1 MGKNKIKR
9 TLSIEGQLER
19 YYKKEPH
26 IERNAILWHAWCQNR
41 RWLSQLLET
50 TLSSFPTYSRH
61 DESHA
66 RTVLH
71 NIEMILGE
79 SRIRELSAS
88 DCFMLLHTVYIHD
101 IGMVITHNDR
111 LKIVENDRF
120 IDMVEELAEDNDL
133 VFQKAVE
140 ALKRTSY
147 VYTDADSREEEMKK
161 LYADKLAVY
170 YAILHL
176 IANFRR
182 GEHGDLSEDRLK
194 EWTLQSEKL
203 GTGFSMA
210 GIPQRIFVLI
220 AQCAGIHTDS
230 DFENIMKLPQEDNG
244 YVSDYVH
251 PRFVAILLQLG
262 DILDMDNDRFHPFTR
277 ECIGIF
283 PEISERHYEK
293 HQAIRRLY
301 IRPDIISIEADC
313 SSQDALRLVRKECD
327 ILKELLKNASY
338 NWMLICPRGFSGA
351 LPAVDSVKLYLN
363 GAKIPEELVAT
374 QFCISQKKAFAILE
388 GSNVYKD
395 KFVFLREFLQNAI
408 DASKMQ
414 YWHECVRTKGYYTSR
429 AELKSKS
436 PEEYEKLLSTKL
448 FPIEIEMQIVMRDE
462 ALKERVVTSEEIER
476 LKANGTPEWEY
487 GVRVR
492 IKDFGT
498 GIDKN
503 SILDI
508 AKVGNSRKREKYI
521 IQEMPEWLKPTAEFG
536 IGLQS
541 AFILTNMFK
550 CTTFTRS
557 NEKYEIMF
565 STVKSNY
572 YEGYINVRPVEYF
585 DEKEDSFGTRFEVF
599 VPAKQKMPHEMYPS
613 AWNGRDYFEKD
624 YQVLRPI
631 RHCAELLAQM
641 ALYIDSQIGE
651 QLFPIHLNVE
661 IIDGITIP
669 LNLTEKN
676 QLKKLRYDMKNVE
689 KHQNEVKEYMSMYP
703 FENSEK
709 ENVTQLETMF
719 DVRPWKSE
727 GRSWIYFYENEPND
741 DIMHV
746 RTDTVTAIIDC
757 KKGDMYLW
765 NNELCT
771 FCTVNIENF
780 LLLERNEMQSHDKEC
795 ECFWRNTRIYYK
807 GIELEE
813 FELPDIGNELIQA
826 IDIKGKMERK
836 YINLSRKG
844 FTEEG
849 RMYFVKHIYS
859 PLLKSLHSTLQN
871 FNRKYRHGMKEKF
884 ESILNIKM
892 QLIQQMETM
901 LQFPEKMK
909 MNLLP
914 ERYTDVRKEV
924 IQREISDKIMYVKDQ
939 LVDLLKEEILSIT
952 MLAFFARREALDPVL
967 RHGCE
972 DRRKMEC
979 YWYEVLRVAK
989 KYGDWI
995 QKILKGNSVLFDLV
1009 CYQDVNLFNVNDNIV
1024 QSGQKS
1030 MHFVDVFMDENQF
1043 MIVSKRENKLA
1054 PWRQFLVSLKT
1065 TEKNPINLL
1074 EKYLIT
1080 DSALNDAKKELN
1092 QELNLLGKNALEIAV
1107 SYGVDEVGKR
1117 DSIKLPEYR
1126 QQYFLK
1132 WLIKYIPTVA
1142 LFMNENA
1149 NTRINV
1155 IHGRIF
1161 PSIYVNENYK
1171 MQVVKRIAENMM
1183 RYGIQRFSIPSW
1195 QGLEYL
1201 KCTELPYALY
1211 FVKRGFF
1218 SADSYE
1224 KVIFPFGRIE
1234 LSEILNRM
1242 TSSKSK
1248 EQNVKLF
1255 ALFRMLDAQRYLP
1268 HMFFDNVDV
1277 IQNND
1282 ISDIFSD
1289 ELLSAL
1295 KSKTK
1300 FSIEEMMQEYYNFS
1314 KKITQMRNTR
1324 RALSDE
1330 VREEYI
1336 SLIRFTLEK
1345 NLIKKE
1351 VSNSFHID
1359 KLEEFF
1365 KELKKIYTC
1374 ILLRIIGRQS
1384 GKSWDIPIDELFP
1397 DACNKLVEVWRYL
1410 INREYLRDASE
1421 IYKYGLNYLKE
1432 LENGQHLYEYEQ
1444 QEVILKYIALNNQMH
1459 FSVDY
1464 LRKCWYLYI
1473 EEMFQVF
1480 SLLEFESFNNPKEY
1494 LRDYELI
1501 ENIIQ
1506 PKEMEWTEDGK
1517 NK

>member
-1 MGKNKIKR
+1 MGKKKIKE
-9 TLSIEGQLER
+9 TLTIERQLER

-66 RTVLH
+66 RTVLN

-79 SRIRELSAS
+79 KRIRELSAS

-101 IGMVITHNDR
+101 IGMVITHDDR
-111 LKIVENDRF
+111 RKIVENDKF
-120 IDMVEELAEDNDL
+120 IDMVEELAADNDL

-140 ALKRTSY
+140 ALKKTSY
-147 VYTDADSREEEMKK
+147 KYTDADSREEKTKK

-182 GEHGDLSEDRLK
+182 SEHGDLSKDRLK

-203 GTGFSMA
+203 GSGFSMA

-220 AQCAGIHTDS
+220 AQCAGLHTDS
-230 DFENIMKLPQEDNG
+230 DFENIMKLSQEDNG

-251 PRFVAILLQLG
+251 PRFVAVLLQLG

-277 ECIGIF
+277 ECIGVF

-301 IRPDIISIEADC
+301 IRPDSISIEADC
-313 SSQDALRLVRKECD
+313 SSQEALRLVRKECD

-351 LPAVDSVKLYLN
+351 LPAIDSVKLYLN

-429 AELKSKS
+429 EDLKKKS
-436 PEEYEKLLSTKL
+436 PEEYEKMLSTTL

-462 ALKERVVTSEEIER
+462 QLREREVTSEEIER
-476 LKANGTPEWEY
+476 LKSNGTPEWEY

-557 NEKYEIMF
+557 NEKYEIVF

-572 YEGYINVRPVEYF
+572 YEGYINVRPVEFF
-585 DEKEDSFGTRFEVF
+585 DEKEDSFGTRFEIF
-599 VPAKQKMPHEMYPS
+599 VPSKQKLPHEMYPS
-613 AWNGRDYFEKD
+613 AWNGCDYFDAD

-651 QLFPIHLNVE
+651 QLFPIHLNVGE
-661 IIDGITIP
+661 IEGITIP
-669 LNLTEKN
+669 LNLTKKN
-676 QLKKLRYDMKNVE
+676 QLKKIRHNMKNM
-689 KHQNEVKEYMSMYP
+689 KNHQNEVREFMAMHSFDNLESDFVK
-703 FENSEK
+703 
-709 ENVTQLETMF
+709 QLETIF
-719 DVRPWKSE
+719 DVRPWKAE
-727 GRSWIYFYENEPND
+727 GRSWIYFYEKESVT
-741 DIMHV
+741 DIMYV
-746 RTDTVTAIIDC
+746 RTDSVTAIIDC
-757 KKGDMYLW
+757 TNGHMYLW

-771 FCTVNIENF
+771 FCAVNIENF
-780 LLLERNEMQSHDKEC
+780 LLLEKNEMEGHDKAC
-795 ECFWRNTRIYYK
+795 EHLVKNIRIYYK

-813 FELPDIGNELIQA
+813 IELPDIGNELIQE

-849 RMYFVKHIYS
+849 RAYFVEQIYR
-859 PLLKSLHSTLQN
+859 PLLSSIHSTLQD
-871 FNRKYRHGMKEKF
+871 FNHKYKYEMSKKFQNMLEAKQNLIREMDMFLEDSERIETNMSIKRHLDA
-884 ESILNIKM
+884 S
-892 QLIQQMETM
+892 
-901 LQFPEKMK
+901 
-909 MNLLP
+909 
-914 ERYTDVRKEV
+914 REV
-924 IQREISDKIMYVKDQ
+924 IQKDSSVQVTYFREK
-939 LVDLLKEEILSIT
+939 LVDMFREEILSIT
-952 MLAFFARREALDPVL
+952 MLAFFARKEVLDPIL
-967 RHGCE
+967 RNGCE
-972 DRRKMEC
+972 NRRKIKC
-979 YWYEVLRVAK
+979 YWYEVLRIAK
-989 KYGDWI
+989 YYSDGI
-995 QKILKGNSVLFDLV
+995 RGILKGTSVLFDLI
-1009 CYQDVNLFNVNDNIV
+1009 CYQNVDLLNMNARIV
-1024 QSGQKS
+1024 QLGQKS
-1030 MHFVDVFMDENQF
+1030 KHFVDIFMDKNQF

-1054 PWRQFLVSLKT
+1054 PWRHFLTSIR
-1065 TEKNPINLL
+1065 TEETDPVKIL
-1074 EKYLIT
+1074 EKYFIT
-1080 DSALNDAKKELN
+1080 DSTSSEKKMLN
-1092 QELNLLGKNALEIAV
+1092 QKISTIGKNALEIAA
-1107 SYGVDEVGKR
+1107 SYGIDEVGKQNG
-1117 DSIKLPEYR
+1117 IKQPEYR

-1142 LFMNENA
+1142 LFMNEDG
-1149 NTRINV
+1149 NTRINI
-1155 IHGRIF
+1155 IHGRSF

-1171 MQVVKRIAENMM
+1171 RQVVKRIVEDTMY
-1183 RYGIQRFSIPSW
+1183 YGIQRFSIPSW

-1218 SADSYE
+1218 SGDSYG
-1224 KVIFPFGRIE
+1224 KVIFPFGSVE
-1234 LSEILNRM
+1234 LKEILKRM
-1242 TSSKSK
+1242 NSSKSQ
-1248 EQNVKLF
+1248 EQNMKIS
-1255 ALFRMLDAQRYLP
+1255 ALFRILNAQRY
-1268 HMFFDNVDV
+1268 
-1277 IQNND
+1277 
-1282 ISDIFSD
+1282 
-1289 ELLSAL
+1289 
-1295 KSKTK
+1295 
-1300 FSIEEMMQEYYNFS
+1300 
-1314 KKITQMRNTR
+1314 ITQMFLEKEEVVWDNIEIILSKKSLNTKDKKVQETQQVYSEFRKENARNR
-1324 RALSDE
+1324 NFRISLNDE

-1336 SLIRFTLEK
+1336 SLIRFKVEK
-1345 NLIKKE
+1345 ITDEEYAKPFSIN
-1351 VSNSFHID
+1351 NSR
-1359 KLEEFF
+1359 EFF
-1365 KELKKIYTC
+1365 DDLEKIYTC
-1374 ILLRIIGRQS
+1374 ILLQIIGRQL
-1384 GKSWDIPIDELFP
+1384 GDNWYLPIDELFP
-1397 DACNKLVEVWRYL
+1397 EACNNLAKAWIYV
-1410 INREYLRDASE
+1410 INREYLKEASE
-1421 IYKYGLNYLKE
+1421 IYKYSCDYLKE
-1432 LENGQHLYEYEQ
+1432 LEEGRHLYSYEK
-1444 QEVILKYIALNNQMH
+1444 QEKILKYIQEKNQMR
-1459 FSVDY
+1459 FPIDY

-1480 SLLEFESFNNPKEY
+1480 SMLEFENVNNPKEY

-1501 ENIIQ
+1501 EDIIQ
-1506 PKEMEWTEDGK
+1506 SKVKKGTEDGQ